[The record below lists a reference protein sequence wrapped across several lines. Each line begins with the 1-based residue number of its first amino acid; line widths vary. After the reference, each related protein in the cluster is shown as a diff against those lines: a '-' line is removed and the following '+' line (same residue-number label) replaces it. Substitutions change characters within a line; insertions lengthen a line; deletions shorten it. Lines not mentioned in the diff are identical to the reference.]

1 MVALKCVAPKIFL
14 PVTPLWF
21 VGNKSVIFA
30 HDPVAFLLLSTLAL
44 MMSRILTPSSNP
56 SAQFCTLKTQAEH
69 YWGVV
74 QKHKLT
80 DYTDLTKHNLIHNL
94 KNLTKPRA
102 LKMFP
107 YKGQTV
113 FENHP
118 KYCIW
123 RFQFGHF
130 LPIFVQL
137 KLTCLVTLFDCK
149 LQAFKNSSNWLC
161 IIAFL
166 MNFCTLKT

>member
-1 MVALKCVAPKIFL
+1 MKTRKINIIFGANIQMRQIGDFQKHTNSARLFHCLNFDSTLTLIWKCLARQLENEILLSVRITVCRYGFVVVALKCVAPKIFL

-74 QKHKLT
+74 LKHILT
-80 DYTDLTKHNLIHNL
+80 DFIDQSKHNLISI
-94 KNLTKPRA
+94 T
-102 LKMFP
+102 
-107 YKGQTV
+107 
-113 FENHP
+113 
-118 KYCIW
+118 
-123 RFQFGHF
+123 
-130 LPIFVQL
+130 
-137 KLTCLVTLFDCK
+137 
-149 LQAFKNSSNWLC
+149 
-161 IIAFL
+161 
-166 MNFCTLKT
+166 